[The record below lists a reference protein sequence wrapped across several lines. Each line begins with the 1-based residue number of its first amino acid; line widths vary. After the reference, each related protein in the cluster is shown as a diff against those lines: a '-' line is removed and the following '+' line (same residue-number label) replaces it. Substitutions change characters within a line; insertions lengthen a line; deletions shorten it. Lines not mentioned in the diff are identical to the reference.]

1 MRNRPREWLAVRS
14 AAQAQGGE
22 AWQEWLR
29 AHPDDRPTP
38 DELAAIAADRK
49 RFKVAERDRRKAE
62 RELRLAAA
70 RLAHAA
76 DRAARRER
84 RGGAADWKVGGG
96 VPASGSPG
104 LPAASESHSALPHS
118 PLPHSPLPSG
128 LPPIS
133 TGHEAADLALRYRRT
148 NGHVALDEA
157 ARIAGA
163 LGVEVPHRE
172 VKRRNRNKGA
182 QGGGGSEN
190 GSPPTSLESGSPGG
204 VPSSGSVGGVPL
216 PCGAHVPDPAIPGV
230 GGKLDP
236 LYIASWPDE
245 FSELMAA
252 REWVTTTNH
261 PRERSDLRALFARDP
276 AAWLALTGWTYRVKE
291 TGADGREKPAEVR
304 DVPFAPWPVQVGSM
318 RRMAACVQDGR
329 DVVIRKSRDM
339 GASWLVVGLAVWGWL
354 FHGWQ
359 SLLVSR
365 VEDNVDRTGDPDSLF
380 WKVDYLVTTQPA
392 WLLPCHMDMFRK
404 GGALRQ
410 HMVLRHPSSGATIAG
425 QASGAH
431 IGRGGRRTFVLF
443 DEFAALEDDDAAWR
457 SASDTTSCRIALS
470 TPIGFGTRYDK
481 LVAEARGTG
490 NPELIEMLYWQHP
503 EKNRGAETRVD
514 FDGTIT
520 GVTGGTYVWT
530 PWLGDQL
537 RKRDKVDLAQNVFA
551 EAMGAGAAFF
561 PSAAVTAHRREF
573 GREPRRANW
582 IKGRWVD
589 SPTGRWRLWADVE
602 VGSYAVGIDPAYGT
616 GNHASAVA
624 VVDAG
629 TKSLVA
635 MMVDANIT
643 PADLA
648 AEVADV
654 CRGAFRDSVVA
665 WEVNGPGQ
673 SLQRDF
679 EAQRFHRVWKPRR
692 EGKTTHGIV
701 DRVGWVSSESTK
713 RLLLGNL
720 SRAVQQGEVIVPC
733 TGTLDEMLAY
743 VLDGN
748 GRVIPGRLRDESTG
762 ARENHGDRVIALALA
777 WLAIDDAPV
786 PGQEQDDYAPGTAGD
801 LLRHREVFG

>member
-1 MRNRPREWLAVRS
+1 MGVAGMADPAKRKRMVRVRAPINRPGEDGEFRRARAAARKAGGALWDAWLAAHPGGNPNADDLVRWAAERRVAAERS
-14 AAQAQGGE
+14 AAAKAE
-22 AWQEWLR
+22 AK
-29 AHPDDRPTP
+29 A
-38 DELAAIAADRK
+38 
-49 RFKVAERDRRKAE
+49 RKARGE
-62 RELRLAAA
+62 PPRPRG
-70 RLAHAA
+70 RP
-76 DRAARRER
+76 RRGD
-84 RGGAADWKVGGG
+84 GGAAGSSAGGVGGSQ
-96 VPASGSPG
+96 SGSPG
-104 LPAASESHSALPHS
+104 PSSSSESHSPLS
-118 PLPHSPLPSG
+118 PTPGTPS
-128 LPPIS
+128 
-133 TGHEAADLALRYRRT
+133 
-148 NGHVALDEA
+148 
-157 ARIAGA
+157 
-163 LGVEVPHRE
+163 
-172 VKRRNRNKGA
+172 
-182 QGGGGSEN
+182 N
-190 GSPPTSLESGSPGG
+190 GSPPTSL
-204 VPSSGSVGGVPL
+204 
-216 PCGAHVPDPAIPGV
+216 HPDPPPPWPT
-230 GGKLDP
+230 D
-236 LYIASWPDE
+236 IAD
-245 FSELMAA
+245 LMALRKFVVDGA
-252 REWVTTTNH
+252 SES
-261 PRERSDLRALFARDP
+261 ERRDLYALFKEDP
-276 AAWLALTGWTYRVKE
+276 ATWLALTAWTYRIKE
-291 TGADGREKPAEVR
+291 TGADGRERPAEIR
-304 DVPFAPWPVQVGSM
+304 DVPFIPWPVQVGAV
-318 RRMAACVQDGR
+318 RRIAACVKDGR

-339 GASWLVVGLAVWGWL
+339 GASWLVVGLAAWGWL

-380 WKVDYLVTTQPA
+380 WKVDYILGSQPH
-392 WLLPCHMDMFRK
+392 WLLPAHPDQMRK
-404 GGALRQ
+404 GGSYRQ
-410 HMVLRHPSSGATIAG
+410 HMVLRHPTSGATIAG

-490 NPELIEMLYWQHP
+490 NPELVEMLYYHHP
-503 EKNRGAETRVD
+503 EKAVGAETRVD
-514 FDGTIT
+514 FDGTVT

-530 PWLGDQL
+530 PWLSDQL

-561 PSAAVTAHRREF
+561 PSVSITAHRREF

-582 IKGRWVD
+582 VKGRWVD
-589 SPTGRWRLWADVE
+589 SPTGRWRLWGDIEA
-602 VGSYAVGIDPAYGT
+602 GSYAVGMDPAYGT

-624 VVDAG
+624 VVDAAD
-629 TKSLVA
+629 KRLVA

-654 CRGAFRDSVVA
+654 CRGAFRESVVA

-692 EGKTTHGIV
+692 EGKSTHGIV

-713 RLLLGNL
+713 RILLGNL
-720 SRAVQQGEVIVPC
+720 SRAVQQGEVIVHC

-777 WLAIDDAPV
+777 WMALDDAPV
-786 PGQEQDDYAPGTAGD
+786 PGQEQEDYAPGSAGD
-801 LLRHREVFG
+801 VFKHWEVFR